1 MWMMILIAVNLNNPQ
16 DQPGRIEMMFPTQ
29 QSCEEA
35 KSTMKYNLRSKSFK
49 VVAECKK
56 QT

>member
-1 MWMMILIAVNLNNPQ
+1 MWIMILIAVNLNNPQ
-16 DQPGRIEMMFPTQ
+16 DQPGRVELMFPTQ

-49 VVAECKK
+49 MVAECKK